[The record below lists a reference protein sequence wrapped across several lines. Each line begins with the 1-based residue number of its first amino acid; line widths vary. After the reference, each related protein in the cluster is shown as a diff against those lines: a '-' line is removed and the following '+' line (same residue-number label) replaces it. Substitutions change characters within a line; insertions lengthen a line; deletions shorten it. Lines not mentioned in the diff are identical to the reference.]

1 MYFPDYS
8 RNSQLFTIVDKNKFR
23 HLQEGTFLHSTS
35 SQFRI
40 EHHNLVCLLISQR
53 SIIPIVD
60 SVEVGDDNR
69 RSSVKLTKL
78 TVLQDGATRF
88 PKLAECAHFHYEF
101 VDFGKLEVG
110 FEES

>member
-1 MYFPDYS
+1 M
-8 RNSQLFTIVDKNKFR
+8 
-23 HLQEGTFLHSTS
+23 E
-35 SQFRI
+35 
-40 EHHNLVCLLISQR
+40 
-53 SIIPIVD
+53 
-60 SVEVGDDNR
+60 DDNR

-110 FEES
+110 VEES